1 MKRLFGWVRD
11 ETGAVLSAEAA
22 LLGTMGVLGVVVGA
36 NLFAGS
42 VNGELRDVA
51 YSFRSL
57 DQSYSVAGHCSP
69 TAWTAGSGYTQEPVD
84 VSLAELRK
92 HEKELRERYED
103 KDRDD
108 GDRDDRDEDRKREK
122 DRDDDRDKDHNDD
135 DDRKRDKDKED
146 RDD

>member
-22 LLGTMGVLGVVVGA
+22 LLGTVGVLGVVVGA
-36 NLFAGS
+36 NLFAKS
-42 VNGELRDVA
+42 VNDELRDVA

-57 DQSYSVAGHCSP
+57 DQSYSVAGHSSP

-92 HEKELRERYED
+92 YEKELRERHGD
-103 KDRDD
+103 KDRAEDGGRDD
-108 GDRDDRDEDRKREK
+108 DDRDEARDRKH
-122 DRDDDRDKDHNDD
+122 DRDNDRDDD
-135 DDRKRDKDKED
+135 DDRKRDKED
-146 RDD
+146 RDDD